1 MTDEETTQEMPEENI
16 QETEEETPQM
26 SSEEIIQ
33 KMIDK
38 FHRRMAKD
46 EKARAEVEP
55 IEKTMNVDLGE
66 DGTYRLKVQHAQV
79 VEFEE
84 GLYDQADINLKTK
97 PEYLQQLVEGTL
109 RPMRAYVTK
118 KVIIKGKIED
128 IMHLKKFF

>member
-1 MTDEETTQEMPEENI
+1 MTAEETNEQTVSEEM
-16 QETEEETPQM
+16 TEETVEDLTTR
-26 SSEEIIQ
+26 EIIQ

-55 IEKTMNVDLGE
+55 IEKTFNVDLGE
-66 DGTYRLKVQHAQV
+66 ESYHMRLKNAQI

-84 GLYDQADINLKTK
+84 GLLDKADILLKTT
-97 PEYLQQLVEGTL
+97 PEHLRQLVEGTL

-118 KVIIKGKIED
+118 KITVKGKIED
-128 IMHLKKFF
+128 ILHLKKFF

>member
-1 MTDEETTQEMPEENI
+1 MTTEETAQQMPEENS
-16 QETEEETPQM
+16 QETTETPQM
-26 SSEEIIQ
+26 TNEEIIQ

-55 IEKTMNVDLGE
+55 IEKKFNVDLGE
-66 DGTYRLKVQHAQV
+66 ETFHLKVAHAQV
-79 VEFEE
+79 EEFDK
-84 GLYDQADINLKTK
+84 GLYDEADILLKTK

-118 KVIIKGKIED
+118 KVVIKGKIED
-128 IMHLKKFF
+128 IMYLKKFF

>member
-1 MTDEETTQEMPEENI
+1 MTTEETAQQMPEENP
-16 QETEEETPQM
+16 QETEETPQM
-26 SSEEIIQ
+26 TSEEIIQ
-33 KMIDK
+33 KMVDK
-38 FHRRMAKD
+38 FHRKMAKD

-66 DGTYRLKVQHAQV
+66 ETFRLKVAHAQV
-79 VEFEE
+79 VEYEK
-84 GLYDQADINLKTK
+84 GMYDEADILVKTK

-128 IMHLKKFF
+128 ILYLKKFF

>member
-1 MTDEETTQEMPEENI
+1 MTTEETAQQMPEENT
-16 QETEEETPQM
+16 QETAETPQM
-26 SSEEIIQ
+26 TNEEIIQ

-38 FHRRMAKD
+38 FHRKMAKD

-66 DGTYRLKVQHAQV
+66 ETFRLKVAHAQV
-79 VEFEE
+79 VEFEK
-84 GLYDQADINLKTK
+84 GMYDEADMLLKTK

-118 KVIIKGKIED
+118 KVVIKGKIED
-128 IMHLKKFF
+128 IMYLKKFF